1 MEILVDMLLKKEIQ
15 YLKSSFEVISE
26 ERKKVLQ
33 DLVRRIQQ
41 IKQDEVNLVF
51 VCTHNSRRSHLAQL
65 WWKLALE
72 EYNFSFLKTYSA
84 GTETTRIH
92 PNTLKVLMK
101 QGFSVEDKFLD
112 ESLSEENPK
121 VPLTYFENRSVECFS
136 KTISDHS
143 LPKKFIAIMTCG
155 HAEVNCPFI
164 SQAEFRFPLTYEDP
178 KISDGTSQM
187 EQTYLERSRQIG
199 REAFYA
205 LSLLK

>member
-1 MEILVDMLLKKEIQ
+1 MLLKKEIQ

-65 WWKLALE
+65 WWQVASE
-72 EYNFSFLKTYSA
+72 EHDFSFLKTYSA

-101 QGFSVEDKFLD
+101 QGFSVESRFLQ
-112 ESLSEENPK
+112 ENLSEENPK
-121 VPLTYFENRSVECFS
+121 VELSYFGNRSVKCFS
-136 KTISDHS
+136 KTISDNS
-143 LPKKFIAIMTCG
+143 LPEQFIAIMTCG

-164 SQAEFRFPLTYEDP
+164 PQAEFRFSLTYEDP